1 MWNTIYHNSQR
12 QETLWK
18 KAPFRIGNLI
28 ISSFFII
35 VQILLGH
42 RALLVK
48 SIRSRSWQY
57 IAIHASYAQVTLK
70 WTSTFFCSRCQFL
83 TNWQKNKVQ
92 YFNRRISI
100 SIWVARKRQIYFCI
114 QNHCFQKAR
123 HPQST
128 QYLWQISQVRKAK
141 RWKPNL
147 ITNC

>member
-28 ISSFFII
+28 ISSFFNLRPNISRPPCFVGKI
-35 VQILLGH
+35 YQEPIL
-42 RALLVK
+42 
-48 SIRSRSWQY
+48 
-57 IAIHASYAQVTLK
+57 AIHSDTCQLCTSDTQVNLQLFLLTL
-70 WTSTFFCSRCQFL
+70 SIL

-114 QNHCFQKAR
+114 QNHCLQKAR